1 MWLPWLDSVSVKRSE
16 RLVVFGNNSAG
27 VEIIGGKPLI
37 DDAERDGARSAREGA
52 RGGLGIAHRGLEDE
66 IAMRPHLGGI
76 RCERPHG
83 ANHRRQWLPVDH
95 NRLGGIAR
103 PVKRIRNHE
112 GDRIADMAHGIACE
126 DRIWRHIDGAAR
138 HLALARQVAE
148 RGGVGAC
155 EHERDAR
162 HRARLGDV
170 SDAKARM
177 RMRGAQHDRVQA
189 SWRRVIGNVAPGA
202 TQERVIFL
210 ARDRL
215 AGAEFGSE
223 HGTVPPAI

>member
-1 MWLPWLDSVSVKRSE
+1 
-16 RLVVFGNNSAG
+16 
-27 VEIIGGKPLI
+27 
-37 DDAERDGARSAREGA
+37 
-52 RGGLGIAHRGLEDE
+52 
-66 IAMRPHLGGI
+66 MRPHLGGI

-83 ANHRRQWLPVDH
+83 ANHRRQRLPVDH

-162 HRARLGDV
+162 HRARLRSVGDTET
-170 SDAKARM
+170 RM
-177 RMRGAQHDRVQA
+177 RMRRAQHDCVQA
-189 SWRRVIGNVAPGA
+189 SRGRVIGNVAA
-202 TQERVIFL
+202 STTQQRVIFL
-210 ARDRL
+210 TGDRL
-215 AGAEFGSE
+215 AGAEFGSK
-223 HGTVPPAI
+223 HGAAPPAI